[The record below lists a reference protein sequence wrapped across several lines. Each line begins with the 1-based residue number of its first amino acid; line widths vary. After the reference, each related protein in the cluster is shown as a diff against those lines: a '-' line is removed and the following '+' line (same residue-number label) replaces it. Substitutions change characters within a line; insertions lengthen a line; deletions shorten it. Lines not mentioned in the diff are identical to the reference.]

1 MSWLLDTNVLSELR
15 KGARANPAILRWLAS
30 VDADDLW
37 TSVLV
42 VGEIRK
48 GVELV
53 RARDRRQA
61 SSLDRWLSELRK
73 AHEDRLLPV
82 TERIAETWGRMS
94 AARPVSVVDGL
105 LAATAVTHDLTL
117 VTRNTRNVAGTG
129 ARVLDPFAD

>member
-15 KGARANPAILRWLAS
+15 KGARANPAVLRWLAS